1 MKEEYFEGVIS
12 KISDLYYESREKE
25 FSNNN
30 KKVEFE
36 SLIINQSELKE
47 YASNR
52 KELVDYLNSL
62 TDTTLNV
69 ICALMDFGRRYDYK
83 VLPINLN
90 KFFNKYYLPYW
101 FDKNETED
109 KYNTVSYLV
118 SKKSLPEYLNRAKYI
133 LFYSKEYNIDL
144 VHECGGSLCLEES
157 DGVEQVEY
165 DTYEL
170 HLMCLK
176 CKGKVSKF
184 VDEDFFDKRI

>member
-1 MKEEYFEGVIS
+1 MKEEYFKGVIS
-12 KISDLYYESREKE
+12 KISDLCYEIREKE
-25 FSNNN
+25 YSNNDV
-30 KKVEFE
+30 KFE
-36 SLIINQSELKE
+36 SLIINQRELKE

-52 KELVDYLNSL
+52 KELVEYLNSL

-109 KYNTVSYLV
+109 KYNTVNYLV
-118 SKKSLPEYLNRAKYI
+118 SKKSLPEYLNRAKSV
-133 LFYSKEYNIDL
+133 LFDSKKDNIDF

-165 DTYEL
+165 DRYEL

-176 CKGKVSKF
+176 CNGKTSKF
-184 VDEDFFDKRI
+184 VNKDFFDREI